1 MASYDSLINVDEWI
15 SDHFF
20 TTDETKG
27 ESFTKSVK
35 ARVKEWKDLEKE
47 TGSLSPAERFKKARG
62 ELQNAYAT
70 ADQDAAQHT
79 LRRALGY
86 GAPTTRTFERANHT
100 VAYSGWAGAD
110 HTLIVLNA
118 DPIEDLE
125 DITSTP
131 VEGGI
136 TRKDREPEPL
146 PVAKLVGE
154 LFLTDNAPEFIV
166 VLAGAWAVL
175 AHRETWALGRYL
187 GVNVQLVV
195 ERNESKQGGEL
206 QRTAVILARENL
218 ERAADGTTWWAE
230 VLDAARNHAVKVSE
244 DLRDAVRES
253 IELIG
258 NDVLARRK
266 DQGLPLEDVDGNEL
280 ARQSLRYLYRIL
292 FLLFAEASPELQ
304 ILPTGAAEYVDG
316 YGLDRLRDYA
326 LTPPLTEQARRGT
339 HLYDSL
345 QVLFDQVSHGHHPE
359 QTENADE
366 DAQNAGLTFRNLEAD
381 LFKPEATSLLSGT
394 KLSNEALTQ
403 ILQRLLLSKE
413 KAGKDRGFISYATL
427 GVTEL
432 GQVYEGLMS
441 YHGFIAQEDLY
452 EVAPGGNASKGSW
465 VLPVGRASTV
475 PEDSFVMEMR
485 EQPEGGYAPARREHK
500 RGSFVFRQ
508 SSRDRERSASF
519 YTPEVLTQ
527 FTVGQALEVLEEEG
541 RIQTAEDILDL
552 TICEPAMG
560 SGAFAVE
567 AVRQLAERYLKLREA
582 ELGEQVPPEDRT
594 RELQKV
600 KAHIA
605 LHQVYGVD
613 LNPTAVE
620 LAEIS
625 LWLDTMTGEL
635 TAPWFGLH
643 LRRGNS
649 LIGALRATYDP
660 SQLKKKAWLTAV
672 PRRESVQH
680 LAQSI
685 DAGHR
690 DPHAAGRIHHFLLP
704 SQTWGAAHAAKDLKK
719 LAGQEQKALAAW
731 RRSVLTNPSP
741 TQKKQL
747 TRLAA
752 RVETLWA
759 FALTR
764 MKIAEQ
770 QIRRDIPLWGREHE
784 PTSRNVTR
792 AEIERDLL
800 NNEQGAYRRLRLAL
814 DAWNALTFWPLTEIQ
829 IDDGGEAQTALPSF
843 DEYLETLEDLLGI
856 EAQARD
862 EAQTVIA
869 NADTWEELNHHEDM
883 NLSLSGATSLNKVL
897 ELHPWLHTVRQVA
910 DEQGFLH
917 WDLDFA
923 AVFARGGFDLQVG
936 NPPWVRPRGDM
947 DGLYSEVD
955 PWFSLAHKP
964 TQAEKR
970 ERREQ
975 WNDNDRAREIVFSG
989 TGDTVSTAAVLG
1001 DVAMYPHLANQQP
1014 DLYRAFMER
1023 TWANMSNNGVVS
1035 LIHPESHFTEKGA
1048 VALRHGA
1055 YFRLRRHWQFINEL
1069 VLFDVHHLVGYGVH
1083 TYGSLRNE
1091 PAFEHAAS
1099 LYHPQTVEESLTH
1112 DGSGP
1117 LPGLKD
1123 DNNNW
1128 DLRPHRDRIQQVD
1141 MSVLETWHSI
1151 LEGDDVAIT
1160 DTRMVYTVNTEAAA
1174 VLAKL
1179 ADKPRIG
1186 SLGLKFSSGW
1196 HETSDKKKGYFD
1208 VDWAHPKFW
1217 NDVILQGPHLGVS
1230 TPMIKQPNPTLKH
1243 NQDWSE
1249 IDLEAMP
1256 ADFIPATA
1264 YQPDREAQPS
1274 YDADYPELEH
1284 EDGAIS
1290 ARSVYRIAWREMAA
1304 TTGFR
1309 TLYPALIP
1317 EGAVHVNTVKSCA
1330 AEANEETIL
1339 VGALMS
1345 SLLADFVV
1353 RSAGSAHIFNAIVES
1368 LPLSTNESLNSLL
1381 VERYLRLNC
1390 LTEAYAPLWE
1400 EVTGQTWTR
1409 NTPLRKAWERQAA
1422 QIEIDAIVALA
1433 LGITVEELCMI
1444 YRTQFPVMRRYDEE
1458 DRFDANGR
1466 LVPKEILKADAKLK
1480 DDAQFSEADRTWVHP
1495 QSEVTYAFE
1504 YPFRK
1509 LDREAYLRK
1518 AYEQYAGM
1526 VSSSGKR
1533 NGDLDPNH
1541 SRATLR

>member
-20 TTDETKG
+20 TTDEKG

-100 VAYSGWAGAD
+100 VAYQGWAGAD
-110 HTLIVLNA
+110 DTLIVLNA
-118 DPIEDLE
+118 DPIENLE
-125 DITSTP
+125 DITSTT
-131 VEGGI
+131 VVGGI

-166 VLAGAWAVL
+166 VLAGPWVVL

-195 ERNESKQGGEL
+195 ERNEVKQGGEL

-230 VLDAARNHAVKVSE
+230 VLEAARNHAVKVSE

-258 NDVLARRK
+258 NDVLERRK

-345 QVLFDQVSHGHHPE
+345 QVLFDQVNHGHHPE

-366 DAQNAGLTFRNLEAD
+366 DAQNEGLTFRNLEAD

-403 ILQRLLLSKE
+403 VLQRLLLSKE

-465 VLPVGRASTV
+465 VLPVGRASSV

-541 RIQTAEDILDL
+541 RIQTAEDILAL

-649 LIGALRATYDP
+649 LIGALRSTYDP

-672 PRRESVQH
+672 PRRESVAN
-680 LAQSI
+680 LAQAI

-690 DPHAAGRIHHFLLP
+690 DPRAAGRIHHFLLP

-719 LAGQEQKALAAW
+719 LAGPEQKALAAW
-731 RRSVLTNPSP
+731 RRSVLTDPRGP
-741 TQKKQL
+741 QKKQL

-770 QIRRDIPLWGREHE
+770 QIRRDIPLWGREHT

-829 IDDGGEAQTALPSF
+829 VDAEGEVHTALPSF

-862 EAQTVIA
+862 EAQTIIA

-883 NLSLSGATSLNKVL
+883 NLSLSGAKPLDKVL

-910 DEQGFLH
+910 EDQGFLH

-975 WNDNDRAREIVFSG
+975 WNDNDRAREIAFSG

-1048 VALRHGA
+1048 VALRHDA
-1055 YFRLRRHWQFINEL
+1055 YLRLRRHWQFINAL
-1069 VLFDVHHLVGYGVH
+1069 MLFDIDDHVVYGVH
-1083 TYGSLRNE
+1083 LYGPEQDRPKFLQAGRM
-1091 PAFEHAAS
+1091 
-1099 LYHPQTVEESLTH
+1099 YHPQTAADSVHHNGEG
-1112 DGSGP
+1112 D
-1117 LPGLKD
+1117 LPGIKD
-1123 DNNNW
+1123 PDYNW
-1128 DLRPHRDRIQQVD
+1128 DLRPHRDRIQKVD

-1208 VDWAHPKFW
+1208 VDWAHPKSW
-1217 NDVILQGPHLGVS
+1217 DDVILQGPHLGVS

-1264 YQPDREAQPS
+1264 YQPDRETKPTYDTDYTSWEVDGERVPS
-1274 YDADYPELEH
+1274 
-1284 EDGAIS
+1284 
-1290 ARSVYRIAWREMAA
+1290 RNCYRVGWRAMAA

-1309 TLYPALIP
+1309 TLYPVVIP
-1317 EGAVHVNTVKSCA
+1317 PGAAHVHGIHSGGAPSNVTNA
-1330 AEANEETIL
+1330 IL
-1339 VGALMS
+1339 VGASLS
-1345 SLLADFVV
+1345 SLLVDFQL
-1353 RSAGSAHIFNAIVES
+1353 RATGLANLYGPTIDS
-1368 LPLSTNESLNSLL
+1368 LPLPEFGELEKLL
-1381 VERYLRLNC
+1381 VQRFLELNC

-1400 EVTGQTWTR
+1400 ESTGQTWTYD
-1409 NTPLRKAWERQAA
+1409 TPLRNAWDRQLA
-1422 QIEIDAIVALA
+1422 QIEIDAIVALS
-1433 LGITVEELCMI
+1433 LGVTADELCMI

-1466 LVPKEILKADAKLK
+1466 FVPKEILKADARLK
-1480 DDAQFSEADRTWVHP
+1480 DGQELSETDRTWVHP
-1495 QSEVTYAFE
+1495 QSDVTYVLE
-1504 YPFRK
+1504 YPFSQ
-1509 LDREAYLRK
+1509 LDREASLK
-1518 AYEQYAGM
+1518 EAYERLGQHG
-1526 VSSSGKR
+1526 S
-1533 NGDLDPNH
+1533 
-1541 SRATLR
+1541 